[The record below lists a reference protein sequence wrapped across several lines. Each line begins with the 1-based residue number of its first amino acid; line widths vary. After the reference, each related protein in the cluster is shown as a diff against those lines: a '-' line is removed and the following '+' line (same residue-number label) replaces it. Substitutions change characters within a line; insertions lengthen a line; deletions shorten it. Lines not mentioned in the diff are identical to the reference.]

1 MFLLENI
8 KPLSKCRYI
17 QIQRNCIMNDNE
29 RLSVAQTVYLGHH
42 SNNKDMHYI
51 LYYIISISNV
61 FLLQLNTVRMDMLT
75 FYTCIFI
82 NFAQEF
88 LNFLK
93 RENINHPPIKP

>member
-1 MFLLENI
+1 
-8 KPLSKCRYI
+8 
-17 QIQRNCIMNDNE
+17 MNDNE

-51 LYYIISISNV
+51 LYYIISISTV
-61 FLLQLNTVRMDMLT
+61 FLLQLNTVRMDMHT
-75 FYTCIFI
+75 CYTCIFI
-82 NFAQEF
+82 NFAQGSKIEKKGTQEF